1 MKDTGQ
7 PCPHGAESS
16 QKLGR
21 GQGSLIY
28 SESLLGRVWV
38 RWCSPIT
45 PVRLPHSSA
54 TLFLPLSS
62 ASSFRLTRHTSHNLS
77 LQIYV
82 QGVGGQTWESV
93 GQISQLFRVLFSKS
107 VKWEQPCS
115 LHMAIAVTLMSV
127 LLTSESSLQDSYDI
141 FPKKQTS
148 MFLPW
153 LPHVFFILYN
163 PFFKCKS
170 SDSSSPNMIFG
181 FLFPSY

>member
-1 MKDTGQ
+1 
-7 PCPHGAESS
+7 
-16 QKLGR
+16 
-21 GQGSLIY
+21 
-28 SESLLGRVWV
+28 
-38 RWCSPIT
+38 
-45 PVRLPHSSA
+45 
-54 TLFLPLSS
+54 
-62 ASSFRLTRHTSHNLS
+62 
-77 LQIYV
+77 
-82 QGVGGQTWESV
+82 
-93 GQISQLFRVLFSKS
+93 
-107 VKWEQPCS
+107 
-115 LHMAIAVTLMSV
+115 MAIAVTLMSV